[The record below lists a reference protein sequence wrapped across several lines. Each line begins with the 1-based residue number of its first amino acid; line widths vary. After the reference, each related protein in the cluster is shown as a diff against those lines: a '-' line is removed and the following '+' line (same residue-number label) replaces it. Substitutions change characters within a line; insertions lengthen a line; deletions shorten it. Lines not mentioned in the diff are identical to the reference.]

1 MKRKPRPWS
10 SDTDAMVGAAEQ
22 AAPTDSAARRG
33 PLTPSEIR
41 ILAGFEEVLRMR
53 VETGIPTDDWRKVAE
68 AAVRAEAAGYQGLVT
83 ADIVGDPFIPLGI
96 AATATE
102 QIGLGTGIVVA
113 FPRSPM
119 AIAQVAWDL
128 HAQSG
133 GRFHLGLGSQV
144 KGHIER
150 RFATPWTAPVPRMRE
165 YVESL
170 RAIWNCWEHGEKL
183 DYQGEHYRFSLMT
196 PEFSPKPNGLA
207 PIRVSI
213 AAVGPAMLKLAG
225 RICDG
230 VRLHGFATRKYIE
243 EVALPQVA
251 SGLEASGRKR
261 DDFEVWGGGFIATG
275 ETDEEVA
282 KEMDWVRYRLAFY
295 GSTRSYHGVL
305 ACHDELDLG
314 MKLHAMSKRGE
325 WNQMAAEIS
334 DDLVRIFA
342 AVGRHDELPAAIAA
356 RFEGVS
362 DTVALGFAGPTP
374 SERVR
379 EILADI
385 RAIPARFNG

>member
-1 MKRKPRPWS
+1 
-10 SDTDAMVGAAEQ
+10 
-22 AAPTDSAARRG
+22 
-33 PLTPSEIR
+33 
-41 ILAGFEEVLRMR
+41 MR
-53 VETGIPTDDWRKVAE
+53 AETGIPTEDWSRVAE
-68 AAVRAEAAGYQGLVT
+68 AARRAEEVGYQGLVT
-83 ADIVGDPFIPLGI
+83 ADIVGDPFVPLGI

-102 QIGLGTGIVVA
+102 RIGLGTGIVVA

-119 AIAQVAWDL
+119 SIAQVAWDL

-150 RFATPWTAPVPRMRE
+150 RFSTPWTAPVPRMRE

-170 RAIWNCWEHGEKL
+170 RAIWRCWEHGEKL

-196 PEFSPKPNGLA
+196 PEFSPKPNGL
-207 PIRVSI
+207 PPVRVSI

-225 RICDG
+225 RACDG

-251 SGLEASGRKR
+251 AGLAASGRKR

-275 ETDEEVA
+275 ASDEAVA

-325 WNQMAAEIS
+325 WDRMAAEIS
-334 DDLVRIFA
+334 DDLVRTFA
-342 AVGRHDELPAAIAA
+342 AVGRHDEIAAAIAD
-356 RFEGVS
+356 RFGGVS
-362 DTVALGFAGPTP
+362 DTVALGFGDTAD
-374 SERVR
+374 ERVR

-385 RAIPARFNG
+385 RAIPSAFG

>member
-1 MKRKPRPWS
+1 
-10 SDTDAMVGAAEQ
+10 
-22 AAPTDSAARRG
+22 
-33 PLTPSEIR
+33 
-41 ILAGFEEVLRMR
+41 MR
-53 VETGIPTDDWRKVAE
+53 VESGIPTEDWRKVAE
-68 AAVRAEAAGYQGLVT
+68 AAGRAEAVGYQGLIT
-83 ADIVGDPFIPLGI
+83 ADIASDPFIPLGI

-102 QIGLGTGIVVA
+102 RIGLGTGIVVA

-119 AIAQVAWDL
+119 TIAQVAWDL

-150 RFATPWTAPVPRMRE
+150 RFSTPWTAPVPRMRE

-170 RAIWNCWEHGEKL
+170 RAIWSCWEHGEKL
-183 DYQGEHYRFSLMT
+183 DYQGEHYRFTLMT

-225 RICDG
+225 RVCDG
-230 VRLHGFATRKYIE
+230 VRLHGFATRKYLE
-243 EVALPQVA
+243 QVALPQVEA
-251 SGLEASGRKR
+251 GLSASGRKR
-261 DDFEVWGGGFIATG
+261 EDFEIWGGGFIATG

-305 ACHDELDLG
+305 ACHDEIELG

-325 WNQMAAEIS
+325 WDQMAAEIS

-342 AVGRHDELPAAIAA
+342 AVGRHDELPAAVAE
-356 RFEGVS
+356 RFGGVS
-362 DTVALGFAGPTP
+362 DTVALGFAGHMPD
-374 SERVR
+374 ERAR

-385 RAIPARFNG
+385 RAIPARFSG